1 MLVSAVFLLAL
12 NLVQG
17 RVRVG
22 PLVQTS
28 QGPIRG
34 LQADDGDYPMFLG
47 IPFGKVQEDNPF
59 GVRIPLFDFYSLC
72 HDTYYLYLL
81 FFTCCSS

>member
-1 MLVSAVFLLAL
+1 MLVSALFILSLHFVEGKVSL
-12 NLVQG
+12 
-17 RVRVG
+17 G

-34 LQADDGDYPMFLG
+34 LQADDGDYSMFLG

-59 GVRIPLFDFYSLC
+59 GVRIPMLNFYSL
-72 HDTYYLYLL
+72 
-81 FFTCCSS
+81 